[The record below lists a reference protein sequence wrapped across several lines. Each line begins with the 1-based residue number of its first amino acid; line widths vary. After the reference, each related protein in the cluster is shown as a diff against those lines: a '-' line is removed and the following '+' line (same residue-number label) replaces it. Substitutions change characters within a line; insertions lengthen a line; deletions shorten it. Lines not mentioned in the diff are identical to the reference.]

1 VPLPHQGPWVLLV
14 LWRESLLVLV
24 LMWFPAAD
32 LAFPRSLRAS
42 SPRYVDMRG
51 GLRRLD
57 QRAGALVCE
66 RFTTRP

>member
-1 VPLPHQGPWVLLV
+1 VLLV
-14 LWRESLLVLV
+14 LWHESLLVLV

-32 LAFPRSLRAS
+32 LSFPRSLRAS

-57 QRAGALVCE
+57 QRAGA
-66 RFTTRP
+66 